1 MNDYNELNKIKIN
14 LERELDRLSEAIEKI
29 KNYIVEVEN
38 GTGEYAFWNGNAAYS
53 SIKKMLVVVEKY
65 KVLSKKLYVC
75 SNYLNSIDND
85 DII

>member
-14 LERELDRLSEAIEKI
+14 LERELDRLSTAIKKI
-29 KNYIVEVEN
+29 ENCIVDIET
-38 GTGEYAFWNGNAAYS
+38 GTGDYAFWNGNVAYS
-53 SIKKMLVVVEKY
+53 SIERILIQVEKY
-65 KVLSKKLYVC
+65 KVLSEKLYVC